1 MVAPSVAR
9 GAPSVRGF
17 SDGTITVAGIGH
29 RRAVRSRRVRSARR
43 PGSSAANDDNE
54 IKGIKIDYKE
64 FADDQQD
71 PAKSLTESR
80 RLVTQVGVFA
90 IVPDLSDTNA
100 GAYLNQQHV
109 PYFGWAFDD
118 TYCSPKPTDRA
129 VRVRLQRLPGS
140 GQAQAD
146 ARASAPIS
154 STTS

>member
-1 MVAPSVAR
+1 MVAPGVAR

-17 SDGTITVAGIGH
+17 SDGTITVAGIGI
-29 RRAVRSRRVRSARR
+29 AAQFDPGASIGAQARFKR
-43 PGSSAANDDNE
+43 ANDDKE
-54 IKGIKIDYKE
+54 VKGITIDYKE

-118 TYCSPKPTDRA
+118 TYCSPTPIDRA
-129 VRVRLQRLPGS
+129 VRVRVQRLPGARQARS
-140 GQAQAD
+140 GC
-146 ARASAPIS
+146 RASARTS
-154 STTS
+154 CTTS